1 MTASGAL
8 CAKII
13 ERRCTMLG
21 LSTGPTAT
29 LQVIETHAP
38 RETSTE
44 KIRRVL
50 DQLMGKTD
58 DTIDG
63 EVIKEEGHD

>member
-1 MTASGAL
+1 M
-8 CAKII
+8 
-13 ERRCTMLG
+13 RRAVW
-21 LSTGPTAT
+21 SD
-29 LQVIETHAP
+29 LQVIETQAP

-58 DTIDG
+58 GTIDG
-63 EVIKEEGHD
+63 EVINEGGHD